1 MRGLLT
7 MKSKRNRITDH
18 MEYLNAVRERIR
30 TLILEVLGEGHE
42 HPTVLVLDLR
52 DRSARRIAEASG
64 EAAVIADH
72 HSRAR
77 ECGGSPVVNWCVSR
91 SHAAALLADEFS
103 DVSAKVAAPFF
114 PGGYAVVV
122 VANGS
127 ATLFEEPPI
136 EMLDG
141 TGELVVEIKT

>member
-1 MRGLLT
+1 
-7 MKSKRNRITDH
+7 MKKKMKRVADH
-18 MEYLNAVRERIR
+18 LAYLRASQERIR

-52 DRSARRIAEASG
+52 DQSARRIAETSG
-64 EAAVIADH
+64 EAAGIADYL
-72 HSRAR
+72 SRAR
-77 ECGGSPVVNWCVSR
+77 ECGGSPILNWCVSR
-91 SHAAALLADEFS
+91 SHAAALLEDAFS
-103 DVSAKVAAPFF
+103 DVSADVAAPIY

-127 ATLFEEPPI
+127 ASLFEHPRI

-141 TGELVVEIKT
+141 TGEMVLEIKS